1 MVSVNAALLWPAR
14 SDTSRTLQSAATRIA
29 TKLCRRPQKVRL
41 EIPARMTA
49 GGCRTPR
56 ELYRALNASTTLT
69 AQTWAVRRL
78 FDKHRRVGWSTP
90 LPR

>member
-1 MVSVNAALLWPAR
+1 MGQRECGAVVARPLRHLPDVTVSRDQDRHKAVPQAR
-14 SDTSRTLQSAATRIA
+14 
-29 TKLCRRPQKVRL
+29 KVML
-41 EIPARMTA
+41 GIPARMTA
-49 GGCRTPR
+49 GCRTPR

-78 FDKHRRVGWSTP
+78 FDERRPVGWSTT